1 MDRLLKKVQSLT
13 NLNEITDIMS
23 AHLKMP
29 IVMEDDQF
37 SLLAYSS
44 FYIDHFDE
52 VNRQTIFTKHWPL
65 SILEKFMEKGIVDKL
80 KTNPKPFRVEP
91 LREIGLNQRI
101 VVSAKYNE
109 QILGYIWIQET
120 DRQLKDAEIDFLQ
133 AVSFY
138 VGQLLYQ
145 QKKLKWKKE
154 QEKSY
159 FYKKIMDDMF
169 QTEAQLK
176 WEAANLNISIPDVFT
191 TIVFT
196 VNSSS
201 EDMFDKLL
209 EKVEL
214 FANSLT
220 FHLDLFIDQ
229 LKITVILGYK
239 HSSPKDLFV
248 CASELTAAIF
258 SQFSHRHVLH
268 GISNE
273 YSSILLLKRSYQE
286 ALEVIKIA
294 KFIGPY
300 NLPTYEY
307 GKLGIFR
314 YLEGISQ
321 YHKTWN
327 DVNKDLLKLKQ
338 KDEESQTRLLQTLE
352 VFLTQ
357 NCRLKPTAEKLFIHP
372 NTLKYRLNQITELTS
387 ITFDSF
393 EANCQLYIDLQ
404 LLKVDL
410 ID

>member
-1 MDRLLKKVQSLT
+1 MDRLLEKVQSLT

-80 KTNPKPFRVEP
+80 KTNPEPFRVEP

-101 VVSAKYNE
+101 VVSAKYND

-120 DRQLKDAEIDFLQ
+120 DRQLKDTEIDFLQ
-133 AVSFY
+133 AVSFH

-154 QEKSY
+154 QEKSS
-159 FYKKIMDDMF
+159 FYKRVMDDMF

-176 WEAANLNISIPDVFT
+176 WEAANLNISLPDVFT
-191 TIVFT
+191 TVVFT
-196 VNSSS
+196 VNSARKDES
-201 EDMFDKLL
+201 DKLL

-214 FANSLT
+214 FANSLP
-220 FHLDLFIDQ
+220 FQVEVFIDQ

-239 HSSPKDLFV
+239 HPSSKNLID
-248 CASELTAAIF
+248 CARELTAAVF
-258 SQFSHRHVLH
+258 SQFSNRSVFY

-273 YSSILLLKRSYQE
+273 YSSILLLKKSYQE

-294 KFIGPY
+294 KFIGPTT
-300 NLPTYEY
+300 LPTYEY
-307 GKLGIFR
+307 GRLGIFR
-314 YLEGISQ
+314 YLESISQ
-321 YHKTWN
+321 YHKKWN
-327 DVNKDLLKLKQ
+327 DVNENLLKLKQ
-338 KDEESQTRLLQTLE
+338 KDKESQTRLLQTLE
-352 VFLTQ
+352 VFLSQ

-387 ITFDSF
+387 ITFDNF
-393 EANCQLYIDLQ
+393 QENCQLYIDLQ